1 MDYWVYILRC
11 ENDALYTG
19 YTTDMERR
27 LEEHR
32 KGTSKSRFTRSF
44 PPLRVEGCWRI
55 SGNLSEA
62 LKLENRIKSLS
73 REEKIELISN
83 PSSIIGRIEKASCTV
98 ETIWIGEPV
107 RQQGDTQT
115 L

>member
-27 LEEHR
+27 LEEHA
-32 KGTSKSRFTRSF
+32 KGTDKSRFTRSF
-44 PPLRVEGCWRI
+44 PPIRVEGCWRTDT
-55 SGNLSEA
+55 LSRA
-62 LKLENRIKSLS
+62 LKLENRIKSLNR
-73 REEKIELISN
+73 REKLSVIAD
-83 PSSIIGRIEKASCTV
+83 PSSVVEEIEGSVITV
-98 ETIWIGEPV
+98 EQSWIGKPV
-107 RQQGDTQT
+107 RKGQDSQA